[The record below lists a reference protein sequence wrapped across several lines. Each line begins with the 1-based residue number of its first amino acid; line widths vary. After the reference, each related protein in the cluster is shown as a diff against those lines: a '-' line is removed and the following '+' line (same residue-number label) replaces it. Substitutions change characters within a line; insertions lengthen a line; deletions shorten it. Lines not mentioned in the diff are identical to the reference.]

1 MIPRYARPEAAAIW
15 SPQTRYRIMFEIEA
29 HAADAMAELGVIP
42 KAAAAAIWE
51 RGGNAVFDP
60 DRIDEIER
68 ETRHDVIAF
77 LTHVTEIV
85 GPEARFLHQGMTSS
99 DVNDTTLA
107 VQLTRATD
115 LLIEDVDLVLAA
127 LKRRAFEHRHTPTV
141 GRSHGIHA
149 EPTTFGLKLAGYYAE
164 FVRARERLAL
174 ARFEIATCAISGPVG
189 TFASVDP
196 RVEAHVAEKLG
207 LAVEPVST
215 QVIPRDRHAAY
226 FAHLAVV
233 AASMERLAVE
243 IRHLQ
248 RTEVLE
254 AEEPFDAGQKGSS
267 SMPHKRNPILTEN
280 LTGLSRLVRSAVVPA
295 LENVA
300 LWHERDISHSSVERG
315 IAPDTTVHLDFALR
329 RLANLIERLVVYPEN
344 MARNL
349 DRLGGLV
356 HSQRVLLAL
365 TQKGLSREDAYA
377 AVQRNAMKVWRGEG
391 VFLDLLKADP
401 EVRGRLSDA
410 ELAGLFDPAWHF
422 AHVDTIFARVFGE
435 EASLHIAHPVQ
446 AA

>member
-149 EPTTFGLKLAGYYAE
+149 EPTTFVLKLAGYYAE